1 MALSTCRDC
10 NREVSTRA
18 RHCVHCGRPSPTGQ
32 GAGSLIAGI
41 ATVILALVLTAGVVC
56 AAKRACKQISKRG
69 CPTERI
75 SSRLWECS
83 DGQPREVDKAAFI
96 RTLEK
101 DGAKLTE
108 VRPNLYKLTPAVE
121 IKPEETR

>member
-18 RHCVHCGRPSPTGQ
+18 RHCVHCGRPSPTGH
-32 GAGSLIAGI
+32 GAGSMIAGI
-41 ATVILALVLTAGVVC
+41 ATVILALALTGAVVC
-56 AAKRACKQISKRG
+56 AAKRACRQYAKQG

-83 DGQPREVDKAAFI
+83 DGHPRDVDKAAFI
-96 RTLEK
+96 KSLEK

-108 VRPNLYKLTPAVE
+108 VRPNLFKLTTVDE
-121 IKPEETR
+121 VKPEEAK